1 MKGHRVMVR
10 DLTTGKVYSS
20 MREASLYMP
29 VCQESL
35 SDAYSTKKSE
45 CCGIPVEFINGS
57 GYGSSKAVKCLETGK
72 VYRSA
77 LEAGKAV
84 NRHSSSINNAIKRS
98 GRCAGYHWKYI

>member
-1 MKGHRVMVR
+1 MNKTTKPVLKRENRSSGAAVHLPDSRHRADAGDGMKGHRVMVR

-45 CCGIPVEFINGS
+45 CCGIPVEFM
-57 GYGSSKAVKCLETGK
+57 K
-72 VYRSA
+72 
-77 LEAGKAV
+77 
-84 NRHSSSINNAIKRS
+84 
-98 GRCAGYHWKYI
+98 GRPYE